1 MDCQIPQQDSPTF
14 SSHKYALKSALRYE
28 IALCIQTGNIFWTN
42 GSFPAGKYP
51 DITIFRSGLMTYLQ
65 PLEWVEAD
73 DGYIGE
79 APEKVRC
86 TKCVIVSDERKQI
99 IFFCMTP
106 A

>member
-1 MDCQIPQQDSPTF
+1 MDCQIPQQDSPAF

-28 IALCIQTGNIFWTN
+28 IALCIQTGDICCIY

-51 DITIFRSGLMTYLQ
+51 DITIFRSGLMTYLE
-65 PLEWVEAD
+65 PLERVEAD
-73 DGYIGE
+73 NGYIGE

-86 TKCVIVSDERKQI
+86 PKCVTVPDEREKNDV
-99 IFFCMTP
+99 FCKAT